1 MADDLNLRPLQSTP
15 DSHQSV
21 QSPEE
26 KEKKLPAI
34 QARAAEVVGRLVA
47 IEERDLGEKREMML
61 KVETLGKDAEY
72 KLSKAS
78 ALLKRPV
85 QDLAKAAEEGSDVDE
100 ALLSLQGKVREVNPN
115 EIDFSMGFVRRLVS
129 KLPFVG
135 TPISRW
141 AARYQAVSS
150 VIEDIANSLRLGM
163 QQLAQ
168 DNIEL
173 ATDRDRMRELIF
185 DLEDYVAFGQLLDAE
200 LVAQI
205 ANESDDNKR
214 KFLEEE
220 ILFALRQRI
229 MDLQQRLAVNQQ
241 GVQSADLLIGN
252 NKELIRGIK
261 RALDVTIEA
270 LAIASNIALGLQRQ
284 KKQLEAL
291 NATNETASELL
302 YQTSKRLQEQGVE
315 IHKQASQ
322 ASLDM
327 EKLKATFANSLAAWD
342 AINSF
347 RREALPKMKQTI
359 NELEQLSAQQ
369 SQLTEKMERGSQMR
383 QEFSG
388 MFSLDGDNSEKKIK
402 PQDI

>member
-1 MADDLNLRPLQSTP
+1 MDDLTHHTKLHSSELTDHST
-15 DSHQSV
+15 D
-21 QSPEE
+21 EK
-26 KEKKLPAI
+26 KEKLPVF
-34 QARAAEVVGRLVA
+34 QSKAAEVLERLVA
-47 IEERDLGEKREMML
+47 VGERDLSERREVIL
-61 KVETLGKDAEY
+61 EVEGLGKDAEY

-85 QDLAKAAEEGSDVDE
+85 HELAQAADEGSAIDE

-115 EIDFSMGFVRRLVS
+115 EVDFSMGFVRRLLS
-129 KLPFVG
+129 RLPFVG
-135 TPISRW
+135 TPVSRW
-141 AARYQAVSS
+141 AARYQAVSR

-163 QQLAQ
+163 QQLSQ
-168 DNIEL
+168 DNVDL
-173 ATDRDRMRELIF
+173 ATDRDRMRELTF
-185 DLEDYVAFGQLLDAE
+185 ELEDYVAFGQLLDAE
-200 LVAQI
+200 LEAQI
-205 ANESDDNKR
+205 EKEADDSKR

-220 ILFALRQRI
+220 VLFALRQRI

-241 GVQSADLLIGN
+241 GVQSADLLISN

-270 LAIASNIALGLQRQ
+270 LAIASNIAMGLQRQ

-291 NATNETASELL
+291 NASNETASELL
-302 YQTSKRLQEQGVE
+302 YQTSQRLQEQGVE

-347 RREALPKMKQTI
+347 RREALPNMKQTI
-359 NELEQLSAQQ
+359 TELESLSEQQ
-369 SQLTEKMERGSQMR
+369 AQLTEKMERGSQMR
-383 QEFSG
+383 HHFAG
-388 MFSLDGDNSEKKIK
+388 MFSLESGKTDAK
-402 PQDI
+402 

>member
-1 MADDLNLRPLQSTP
+1 MDDLTHHTKL
-15 DSHQSV
+15 H
-21 QSPEE
+21 SPELADLPVDE
-26 KEKKLPAI
+26 KKEKLPGF
-34 QARAAEVVGRLVA
+34 QSKAAKVVERLVA
-47 IEERDLGEKREMML
+47 IGERDLSEKREVVL
-61 KVETLGKDAEY
+61 EVESLGKDAEY

-85 QDLAKAAEEGSDVDE
+85 HELAQAAEDGSDVDQ

-115 EIDFSMGFVRRLVS
+115 EVDFSMGFLRRLLS
-129 KLPFVG
+129 RLPFVG
-135 TPISRW
+135 TPVSRW
-141 AARYQAVSS
+141 AARYQSVSR

-163 QQLAQ
+163 QQLSQ
-168 DNIEL
+168 DNIDL
-173 ATDRDRMRELIF
+173 ATDRDRMRELTF
-185 DLEDYVAFGQLLDAE
+185 ELEDYVAFGQLLDAQI
-200 LVAQI
+200 VAQI
-205 ANESDDNKR
+205 EKETDESKR

-241 GVQSADLLIGN
+241 GVQSADLLISN

-270 LAIASNIALGLQRQ
+270 LAIASNIAMGLQRQ
-284 KKQLEAL
+284 KRQLEAL
-291 NATNETASELL
+291 NASNETASELL
-302 YQTSKRLQEQGVE
+302 YQTSQRLQEQGVE

-347 RREALPKMKQTI
+347 RREALPSMKQTI
-359 NELEQLSAQQ
+359 TELESLSEQQ
-369 SQLTEKMERGSQMR
+369 SRLTEKMERGRQMR
-383 QEFSG
+383 HQFTGMLSLESG
-388 MFSLDGDNSEKKIK
+388 ETDAK
-402 PQDI
+402 